1 MPSQPPKANRPH
13 AIHRP
18 SSTPDTSDF
27 HSHQPRCASDED
39 DDDDGHGPRMIN
51 ESPAIN
57 DAPSKLTP
65 ATQVPSTNER
75 TNDQKARVTDDY
87 SER

>member
-18 SSTPDTSDF
+18 SSIPDTSDF
-27 HSHQPRCASDED
+27 HSHQTRCASDED
-39 DDDDGHGPRMIN
+39 DDDDHGPRMIH

-57 DAPSKLTP
+57 DALSKLTP

-75 TNDQKARVTDDY
+75 TNDQKARATDDY